1 MIQAVRKARGD
12 GAGERC
18 VSSIENNKRTVL
30 RYFELLTRND
40 IAGLLEIYDESMM
53 LYVAGNTLTS
63 GSYDKARLLE
73 LASLVGHAFPQG
85 LVLTVTGMVA
95 EGDKVAA
102 EVESRGTHVSGKSYR
117 NHYHFLITVRDGR
130 IVESREYMDTELVT
144 DVICG
149 GERPAG

>member
-1 MIQAVRKARGD
+1 M
-12 GAGERC
+12 
-18 VSSIENNKRTVL
+18 SSIDDNKRTVL

-63 GSYDKARLLE
+63 GSYDKARLIE
-73 LASLVGHAFPQG
+73 LAGLVGQAFPQG
-85 LVLTVTGMVA
+85 LVLSVTGMLA

-102 EVESRGTHVSGKSYR
+102 QVESRGMHVSGKHYR
-117 NHYHFLITVRDGR
+117 NQYHFLVTVRDGK
-130 IVESREYMDTELVT
+130 IFESREYMDTEHVT

-149 GERPAG
+149 GQRPPGAG